1 MALRFYTSVAKGLK
15 IKVIKLWE
23 LIHAFVKVTV
33 EKLVGRSIC
42 PTPILNWVNKRLSN
56 GAMLSQTEFFFV
68 FEGISCRCHFNKTGL
83 FSHCSVKWYLLF
95 LLFNVVYI
103 IWNFLC
109 FFITTWLSAAAFV
122 WRKLKIGWVRGKKLK
137 FLLIR
142 WSVKLKNNK
151 KKYNKTQFICPFN

>member
-1 MALRFYTSVAKGLK
+1 MTRKTTFFEGWSSFKLNNLGQALGMALRFYTSVAKGLK

-95 LLFNVVYI
+95 LLFNVVCSIHYLEFFMLLYYDMI
-103 IWNFLC
+103 ICSSFCVKKTENWM
-109 FFITTWLSAAAFV
+109 
-122 WRKLKIGWVRGKKLK
+122 GKG
-137 FLLIR
+137 
-142 WSVKLKNNK
+142 
-151 KKYNKTQFICPFN
+151 